1 MLNRPDLSQIFSS
14 KRITE
19 LSFGDTRFI
28 EAIASSFEAELAENF
43 TISEVYDACYSTLSK
58 TFRNEYF
65 LKNIIIQKIL
75 LGKHSLNT
83 ATAITEFRVGKS
95 KADCVI
101 INGHSTCYEIKSNY
115 DNLDRLHGQL
125 SHYRMIF
132 DKTYVVAEES
142 QIEKLSKFDLGD
154 AGLMQLTQR
163 GTLKTLIEATTI
175 RDAIDASTLIRSL
188 RMNEYLE
195 LVKRIHGYKP
205 DLCNTEIFFECERLM
220 KAACPTKLRIEFCK
234 VLKNSRKNDQHFLS
248 ALPDSLLAAG
258 ISYKL
263 NKSQQ
268 NKLIS
273 TLNSQHRKDALCIT
287 QSLEANSLN

>member
-14 KRITE
+14 KRISE
-19 LSFGDTRFI
+19 LSCGDTSFI
-28 EAIASSFEAELAENF
+28 EAIASSFKAELAESF
-43 TISEVYDACYSTLSK
+43 TISDIYNHCYRTLSK

-65 LKNIIIQKIL
+65 LKNVIIQKIL

-125 SHYRMIF
+125 SQYRMIF
-132 DKTYVVAEES
+132 DRTYVVAEES

-154 AGLMQLTQR
+154 TGLIQLTQR
-163 GTLKTLIEATTI
+163 GTLKTLIEASTI
-175 RDAIDASTLIRSL
+175 DDAIDARTLIRSL
-188 RMNEYLE
+188 RMSEYLE
-195 LVKRIHGYKP
+195 LVERIYGYKP
-205 DLCNTEIFFECERLM
+205 DLCNTEVFFECEKLM
-220 KAACPTKLRIEFCK
+220 QAACPMKLRFEFCK
-234 VLKNSRKNDQHFLS
+234 VLKKSRKNDQHFLMS
-248 ALPDSLLAAG
+248 LPDSLLAAG

-268 NKLIS
+268 DKLIS
-273 TLNSQHRKDALCIT
+273 TLNSQLRKDALCIT